1 MQFATPP
8 QSPIVN
14 DQSTCYKCSYALRGL
29 SLNAVCPEC
38 GAPVSESMRGILL
51 QYSSPE
57 YIASLRTGH
66 SFVLNGILLLI
77 VVSLLTGVGAA
88 VAGAMGANINTAST
102 IGAGLN
108 VVTSA
113 IVFFGY
119 LKITEPDPRFAG
131 TGDPT
136 QARSLVRIMAIISIV
151 LGVASFFLQALSMGG
166 GIAVG
171 GAGGMAA
178 SVFGILLFVA
188 MGLGIV
194 AFAVQFFAMM
204 TYMKWLGTRVPDGWI
219 IRRSKTYMWLLPV
232 LYTVGSCLLV
242 GPLIAL
248 ILYWNLL
255 HRMRKHLI
263 SIQENGSPANLPDRA
278 IG

>member
-29 SLNAVCPEC
+29 SLKAVCPEC

-51 QYSSPE
+51 QYSSQE
-57 YIASLRTGH
+57 YIASMRTGH
-66 SFVLNGILLLI
+66 SLVLNGILLMI
-77 VVSLLTGVGAA
+77 VAVCITIAGAA
-88 VAGAMGANINTAST
+88 VAGAMGGNA
-102 IGAGLN
+102 N
-108 VVTSA
+108 VVTVAATGLST
-113 IVFFGY
+113 IFQVVIFLGY
-119 LKITEPDPRFAG
+119 LKLTEPDPRFAG
-131 TGDPT
+131 SGDPT
-136 QARSLVRIMAIISIV
+136 QARSLVRIGAIVSSA
-151 LGVASFFLQALSMGG
+151 LGVLSFVAQLLALTSATAAGVMGIVQI
-166 GIAVG
+166 IA
-171 GAGGMAA
+171 
-178 SVFGILLFVA
+178 GILGF
-188 MGLGIV
+188 V

-204 TYMKWLGTRVPDGWI
+204 IYMKWLATRVPDGWI